1 MSKIVVHR
9 HHGLRMAGAK
19 RLAQSIAERLKT
31 QYGGSYTWDGDTL
44 RFLRTGASGQV
55 LVTKDSFEVRVELG
69 FLLTPLHS
77 RIEREI
83 DAFCDEHFG
92 RTGAAD
98 VDQPAPARPAALR
111 SEATRS
117 SRSQGMSR
125 SVRPK

>member
-19 RLAQSIAERLKT
+19 RLAQTIAERLKS
-31 QYGGSYTWDGDTL
+31 QYGGSYRWDGDTL
-44 RFLRTGASGQV
+44 RFERTGASGQV
-55 LVTKDSFEVRVELG
+55 VVTKDGFEVRVELG
-69 FLLTPLHS
+69 LLLTALHS

-92 RTGAAD
+92 QAEPAD
-98 VDQPAPARPAALR
+98 GDQPARPAALR
-111 SEATRS
+111 NGATRS